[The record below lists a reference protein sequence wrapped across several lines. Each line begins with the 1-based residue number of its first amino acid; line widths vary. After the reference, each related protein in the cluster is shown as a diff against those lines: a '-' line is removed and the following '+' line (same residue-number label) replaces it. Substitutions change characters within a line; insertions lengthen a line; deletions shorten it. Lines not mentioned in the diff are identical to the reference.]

1 LHLTRIKPNTTL
13 TLSLEAERAL
23 QNIYIKVKDVI
34 TEINEKGKFTPP
46 QVFLRFHGFV
56 MF

>member
-1 LHLTRIKPNTTL
+1 MHLTRIKPNTTL

>member
-1 LHLTRIKPNTTL
+1 M

-23 QNIYIKVKDVI
+23 QNIYVRVRDVI
-34 TEINEKGKFTPP
+34 AEVKKTGTYKPP
-46 QVFLRFHGFV
+46 QVFIRFHGYV

>member
-1 LHLTRIKPNTTL
+1 M

-23 QNIYIKVKDVI
+23 QNIYVRVRDVI
-34 TEINEKGKFTPP
+34 SEVNKTGTYKPP
-46 QVFLRFHGFV
+46 QIFLRFHGYV